1 MSILNQD
8 NLLKIHLP
16 GSIQRMVL
24 VGFLTNTHAKSGGF
38 SSNVPELADFVLWVL
53 VPEAKQSGFP
63 PNHELKVSGGAFR
76 VNHTQHYIKLR
87 GTAQHHEVTAT
98 REDKS

>member
-1 MSILNQD
+1 
-8 NLLKIHLP
+8 
-16 GSIQRMVL
+16 
-24 VGFLTNTHAKSGGF
+24 
-38 SSNVPELADFVLWVL
+38 L